1 MRQLPSWLKA
11 ESLLRDRK
19 TKTGSAPSRS
29 AFDRGHPK
37 IQRAIFPSK
46 IWNSIAAGRRLIC
59 TGFAG
64 EMATELEDTKR
75 APFGSHLE
83 QWTRLLV
90 DLATCPQSL
99 TSTEVSGLAPVRPEL
114 QPTLV

>member
-1 MRQLPSWLKA
+1 MREDAEKLKRD
-11 ESLLRDRK
+11 LLHHEVHLI
-19 TKTGSAPSRS
+19 A
-29 AFDRGHPK
+29 GHPK

-64 EMATELEDTKR
+64 EMTTELEETKR

-99 TSTEVSGLAPVRPEL
+99 TSTEVSSLAPVRPEL
-114 QPTLV
+114 QPTALV